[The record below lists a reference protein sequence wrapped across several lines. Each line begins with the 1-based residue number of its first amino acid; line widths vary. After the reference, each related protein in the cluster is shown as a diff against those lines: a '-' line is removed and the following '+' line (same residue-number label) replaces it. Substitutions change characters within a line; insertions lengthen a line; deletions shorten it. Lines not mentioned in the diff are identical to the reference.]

1 MNSNSIAP
9 LIKEGMRAFFE
20 NEEEPYMC
28 YILERLALCSDS
40 SVTVSDVGRFKG
52 WLDKT
57 FGIGPLNSV
66 MHLLD
71 EVADSCVLSM
81 FENNPPNKDWE
92 DYWEGWAIGRAWC
105 NFYVWAYFD
114 LIRKGGE

>member
-28 YILERLALCSDS
+28 YILERLALDNNS
-40 SVTVSDVGRFKG
+40 SVTISDVGRFKG
-52 WLDKT
+52 WLDET

-66 MHLLD
+66 MNNLD
-71 EVADSCVLSM
+71 KRYDPDIVAI
-81 FENNPPNKDWE
+81 FANNPPDKDWE
-92 DYWEGWAIGRAWC
+92 DYWDGWYMGRAWC